1 MSPILQVQV
10 EQVNDEEGE
19 EEEEEEEEEEGTIE
33 RVRLGDVL
41 HPGMMIDSL
50 NSSYED
56 LAGEGG
62 SQVQTVPILNVPM
75 LPSSQRSEPKEK
87 VDGSAQD
94 VNSEADNQNDSSGEE
109 DAGTCMYMYLY
120 MYRIR

>member
-1 MSPILQVQV
+1 M
-10 EQVNDEEGE
+10 NDE

-50 NSSYED
+50 DSSYED

-62 SQVQTVPILNVPM
+62 SQVQSVPILNVPM
-75 LPSSQRSEPKEK
+75 IPSGQRNESKDK

-109 DAGTCMYMYLY
+109 DAGIHVHTLYVYMYSTCAY
-120 MYRIR
+120 TCIVF